1 LEYFCELKVRFI
13 ECDMYGHV
21 NNATY
26 LSYLEYARIE
36 LLRELNIPINKLSE
50 AGYFLLIV
58 KICIDYKKPAVMDDI
73 LRIRTRLI
81 EKRKTS
87 GTFNQTILRGDE
99 IIIDS
104 IVKWVCTDKSGKPL
118 RLPEE
123 IDRLDVMNINKDE
136 KGNLF

>member
-1 LEYFCELKVRFI
+1 LEHFCELKVRFI

-26 LSYLEYARIE
+26 LSYLEYARVE
-36 LLRELNIPINKLSE
+36 LLRELNIPVKKLSE
-50 AGYFLLIV
+50 LGYFLFIV
-58 KICIDYKKPAVMDDI
+58 KICIEYKIPAVMDDLLI
-73 LRIRTRLI
+73 IRTRLI

-99 IIIDS
+99 IIIDAR
-104 IVKWVCTDKSGKPL
+104 VKWVCSNSSGKPQ

-123 IDRLDVMNINKDE
+123 ISRLDIYENKV
-136 KGNLF
+136 L